1 MHMKKIIS
9 LVSAIAMIASVGTA
23 NVTANAEET
32 YLKGDFNGDG
42 VVDYNDAFDFQHAYA
57 VVITK
62 RPNFEEK
69 DIDAHRAEL
78 TKIIK
83 DENKIDDA
91 KAESLDLN
99 KDGYLDTR
107 DVVYILEYDAD
118 KHFGYTGD
126 FDIDAVDE
134 YYKTIDTNRA
144 AAYRKAIEIAYDK
157 AHPVEVVPEPDPEPS
172 LGDVNGDKQIDSKD
186 AVAVLK
192 YYAASLTSEESKV
205 ENYQWIAE
213 YGDYNK
219 DGAVDAKDAVA
230 IICEYA
236 ALIMGE

>member
-9 LVSAIAMIASVGTA
+9 LVSAITMIASVGTA
-23 NVTANAEET
+23 TVTANAEET

-69 DIDAHRAEL
+69 DIDAHRTEI
-78 TKIIK
+78 TEIIK

-118 KHFGYTGD
+118 KNFGYTGD

>member
-1 MHMKKIIS
+1 M
-9 LVSAIAMIASVGTA
+9 
-23 NVTANAEET
+23 
-32 YLKGDFNGDG
+32 
-42 VVDYNDAFDFQHAYA
+42 
-57 VVITK
+57 
-62 RPNFEEK
+62 
-69 DIDAHRAEL
+69 
-78 TKIIK
+78 
-83 DENKIDDA
+83 
-91 KAESLDLN
+91 
-99 KDGYLDTR
+99 
-107 DVVYILEYDAD
+107 
-118 KHFGYTGD
+118 
-126 FDIDAVDE
+126 DE
-134 YYKTIDTNRA
+134 YCETIDTNRA

>member
-1 MHMKKIIS
+1 MKKIIS

-23 NVTANAEET
+23 TVTANAEET

-42 VVDYNDAFDFQHAYA
+42 IVDYNDAFDFLHAYA

-62 RPNFEEK
+62 RPNFEENNV
-69 DIDAHRAEL
+69 DAQRTEI
-78 TKIIK
+78 TEIIK

-107 DVVYILEYDAD
+107 DAVYILEYDAD

-186 AVAVLK
+186 AIAVLE

>member
-23 NVTANAEET
+23 TVTANAEET

-69 DIDAHRAEL
+69 DIDAQRTEI
-78 TKIIK
+78 TEIIK

-186 AVAVLK
+186 AIAVLE

>member
-1 MHMKKIIS
+1 MKKIIS
-9 LVSAIAMIASVGTA
+9 LISAITMIASIGTTT
-23 NVTANAEET
+23 VIANAEET

-42 VVDYNDAFDFQHAYA
+42 IVDYNDAFDFQHAYA
-57 VVITK
+57 VAISK
-62 RPNFEEK
+62 KANFEGK
-69 DIDAHRAEL
+69 DVDTHRAEL

-99 KDGYLDTR
+99 KDVYLDTR
-107 DVVYILEYDAD
+107 DVIYILEYDAD

-134 YYKTIDTNRA
+134 YCETIDTNRA

-157 AHPVEVVPEPDPEPS
+157 AHPVEVVPQPDPEPS

-219 DGAVDAKDAVA
+219 DGVVDAKDAVA
-230 IICEYA
+230 IVREYA

>member
-9 LVSAIAMIASVGTA
+9 LVSAITMIASVGTA
-23 NVTANAEET
+23 TVTANAEET

-69 DIDAHRAEL
+69 DIDAHRTEI
-78 TKIIK
+78 TEIIK

>member
-9 LVSAIAMIASVGTA
+9 LVSAITMIASVGTA
-23 NVTANAEET
+23 TVTANAEET

-42 VVDYNDAFDFQHAYA
+42 VVDYNDAFDFLHAYA
-57 VVITK
+57 VAITE
-62 RPNFEEK
+62 RPNFEENNV
-69 DIDAHRAEL
+69 DAHRTEI
-78 TKIIK
+78 TEIIK

-107 DVVYILEYDAD
+107 DAVYILEYDTD